1 MNILFVYDCIY
12 PESLGGVEHRNYCLA
27 KALAALGH
35 KVTLAGWVRA
45 PESPCEGVTVL
56 PMAFRTKLYDPAG
69 KRTVLTSLKFALAT
83 LRLDLRDYD
92 VVESANIP
100 YLHLLPLTLL
110 CLWRNKPLVVTWH
123 EYFGPLWRD
132 YKQGAGA
139 ALFMAMEWFCAQLGD
154 AVSGVSAM
162 TAERLARH
170 RLRKAPIPVIPNG
183 VALERIRA
191 VAPQPDAAA
200 LLYAGR
206 LMREKRLELVLRA
219 LAERDM
225 PPLRLT
231 IIGDGPDRTRLEAL
245 TRELNLAAQVRFLGR
260 LPESDAMWR
269 HLAAAQIAVQPSA
282 REGFG
287 MFALEAMALG
297 VPVLYCESPDNAMR
311 DVVRD
316 GMEGLCVAATPQ
328 AVAAGLRKLLQDPEL
343 RLSLGR
349 NAKARAEDYDWNSI
363 AGQIANLFVAA
374 RRG

>member
-1 MNILFVYDCIY
+1 MNILLVYDCIY

-35 KVTLAGWVRA
+35 KVTLAGWVRE
-45 PESPCEGVTVL
+45 PQPPCAGVTVL

-69 KRTVLTSLKFALAT
+69 KRSALTSLKFALAAA
-83 LRLDLRDYD
+83 RLDLRGYD
-92 VVESANIP
+92 VVETANIP

-110 CLWRNKPLVVTWH
+110 CAWRNKPLVVTWH

-154 AVSGVSAM
+154 AVNCVSAM

-170 RLRKAPIPVIPNG
+170 RLRKTPIPVIPNG
-183 VALERIRA
+183 VALDQIRA
-191 VAPQPDAAA
+191 VVPQPDAAA

-206 LMREKRLELVLRA
+206 LMREKRLDIVLRA
-219 LAERDM
+219 LAQM
-225 PPLRLT
+225 ATPTLRLA
-231 IIGDGPDRTRLEAL
+231 IIGDGPDRARLEAL
-245 TRELNLAAQVRFLGR
+245 TQELNLAAQVRFLGR

-297 VPVLYCESPDNAMR
+297 VTVLYCESPDNAMR

-316 GMEGLCVAATPQ
+316 GIEGLCVAPEPE
-328 AVAAGLRKLLQDPEL
+328 AVAAALRKLLHDAEL

-349 NAKARAEDYDWNSI
+349 NAKARADSYDWNNI
-363 AGQIANLFVAA
+363 AHQMANLFVAA
-374 RRG
+374 CRG